1 MFQDLSLPFVFLQ
14 GLLSFLSPCVLPLA
28 PAYLAMLA
36 GNALPDAVEGNSHRA
51 LIRNALLFTLGFTLI
66 FVMLGATATA
76 IGAFLTRYYE
86 TLRIICGVI
95 IVLLGI
101 FMTGII
107 PMPFLEREHRIQ
119 PRKIAGPLGALV
131 MGGAFGLGWTPCIGP
146 ALASVL
152 MLAARSAT
160 VWKGVGMLF
169 VYALGLALPFLLAA
183 VFLRVLLPK
192 MRKLNKYTPLLRKLS
207 GALLIILGVMM
218 ATGSLSWFA
227 TLA

>member
-1 MFQDLSLPFVFLQ
+1 MS
-14 GLLSFLSPCVLPLA
+14 
-28 PAYLAMLA
+28 
-36 GNALPDAVEGNSHRA
+36 
-51 LIRNALLFTLGFTLI
+51 
-66 FVMLGATATA
+66 
-76 IGAFLTRYYE
+76 
-86 TLRIICGVI
+86 IICGII

-119 PRKIAGPLGALV
+119 PRKIAGPLGALI